1 MAIEE
6 TVRRSGDMAQGSRK
20 KPRRIAI
27 SNKRQITV
35 PKEYYDYLEME
46 SEANIEL
53 EGNKIVI
60 TPVRENNDDFSEFI
74 LKDLIDEGY
83 GGDEL
88 LQEFNRRKN
97 NIRPA
102 VEAWIKDAQEDAAEK
117 DSGKGEEKPSED

>member
-6 TVRRSGDMAQGSRK
+6 TVRRSGDMAQEPRK
-20 KPRRIAI
+20 KSRRIAI

-88 LQEFNRRKN
+88 LQEFNRRKK

-102 VEAWIKDAQEDAAEK
+102 VEAWIKDAQENAENV
-117 DSGKGEEKPSED
+117 DSVSDLFEEDE

>member
-1 MAIEE
+1 
-6 TVRRSGDMAQGSRK
+6 MAQEPRK
-20 KPRRIAI
+20 KSRRIAI
-27 SNKRQITV
+27 SDKRQITV

-53 EGNKIVI
+53 DGNKIVI
-60 TPVRENNDDFSEFI
+60 TPVRETNDDFSEFI

-102 VEAWIKDAQEDAAEK
+102 VEAWIKEARENAEEVKSVSNLFEEDE
-117 DSGKGEEKPSED
+117 

>member
-1 MAIEE
+1 MAAEE
-6 TVRRSGDMAQGSRK
+6 TVRRSGDIAQGPRK
-20 KPRRIAI
+20 KSRRIAI

-35 PKEYYDYLEME
+35 PKEFYDYLEMGT
-46 SEANIEL
+46 EANIEL

-60 TPVRENNDDFSEFI
+60 TPVRENSDDFSEFI

-102 VEAWIKDAQEDAAEK
+102 VEAWVKDAHENAEDVESVS
-117 DSGKGEEKPSED
+117 DLFDEDE

>member
-1 MAIEE
+1 MMAIKA
-6 TVRRSGDMAQGSRK
+6 TVRRNGDMAQEPRK
-20 KPRRIAI
+20 KSRRISI

-46 SEANIEL
+46 TEANIEL

-60 TPVRENNDDFSEFI
+60 TPVRETNDDFLEFI

-83 GGDEL
+83 GGEDL

-102 VEAWIKDAQEDAAEK
+102 VEAWMKDAHENAENVESVSDLFEEDE
-117 DSGKGEEKPSED
+117 

>member
-6 TVRRSGDMAQGSRK
+6 TVRRSGDMAQGPRK
-20 KPRRIAI
+20 KSRRIAI

-35 PKEYYDYLEME
+35 PKEYYDYLEMDT
-46 SEANIEL
+46 EANIEL

-60 TPVRENNDDFSEFI
+60 TPVRETNDDFSEFI

-102 VEAWIKDAQEDAAEK
+102 VEAWLKDAHENAEDV
-117 DSGKGEEKPSED
+117 DSVSDLFNEDE

>member
-1 MAIEE
+1 
-6 TVRRSGDMAQGSRK
+6 MAQGPK
-20 KPRRIAI
+20 KKSRRIAI

-35 PKEYYDYLEME
+35 PKEYYDYLEMDT
-46 SEANIEL
+46 EANIEL

-60 TPVRENNDDFSEFI
+60 TPVRETNDDFSEFI

-102 VEAWIKDAQEDAAEK
+102 VEAWLKDAHENAEDV
-117 DSGKGEEKPSED
+117 DSVSDLFNEDE

>member
-6 TVRRSGDMAQGSRK
+6 NVRGSGDMAQGPRK
-20 KPRRIAI
+20 KSRRIAI
-27 SNKRQITV
+27 SNKRQITL
-35 PKEYYDYLEME
+35 PKEYYDYLEMDT
-46 SEANIEL
+46 EANIEL

-60 TPVRENNDDFSEFI
+60 TPVRETNDDFSEFI

-102 VEAWIKDAQEDAAEK
+102 VEAWIKDAQENAEDV
-117 DSGKGEEKPSED
+117 DSVSDLFDEDE

>member
-1 MAIEE
+1 MAIEK
-6 TVRRSGDMAQGSRK
+6 TVRRSGDMAQEPRK
-20 KPRRIAI
+20 KSRRIAI

-88 LQEFNRRKN
+88 LQEFNRRKK

-102 VEAWIKDAQEDAAEK
+102 VEAWIRDAQENAENV
-117 DSGKGEEKPSED
+117 DSVSDLFEEDE

>member
-1 MAIEE
+1 MAHEP
-6 TVRRSGDMAQGSRK
+6 RK
-20 KPRRIAI
+20 KSRRIAI

-35 PKEYYDYLEME
+35 PKEYYDYHEME
-46 SEANIEL
+46 TEANIEL

-60 TPVRENNDDFSEFI
+60 TPVRETNNDFSEFI

-97 NIRPA
+97 NMRPA
-102 VEAWIKDAQEDAAEK
+102 VEAWIKDAHENAEDVESVSGLFAE
-117 DSGKGEEKPSED
+117 DE

>member
-1 MAIEE
+1 MSIKE
-6 TVRRSGDMAQGSRK
+6 TVSKYGDRAQKVRK
-20 KPRRIAI
+20 KSRRISI
-27 SNKRQITV
+27 SNKRQITL
-35 PKEYYDYLEME
+35 PKEYFDYLEMD

-88 LQEFNRRKN
+88 LQEFNKRKKK
-97 NIRPA
+97 IRPA
-102 VEAWIKDAQEDAAEK
+102 VEAWMKDADQNAEEVESVSDLFREDE
-117 DSGKGEEKPSED
+117 